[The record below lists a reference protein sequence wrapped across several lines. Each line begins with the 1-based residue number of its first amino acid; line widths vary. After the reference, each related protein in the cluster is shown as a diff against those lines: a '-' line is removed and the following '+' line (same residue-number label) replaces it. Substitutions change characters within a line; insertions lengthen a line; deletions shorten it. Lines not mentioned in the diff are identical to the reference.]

1 MALYINCL
9 DSADESLA
17 TSIKSALVDRLLKD
31 FRPDFGRVVALLLD
45 KDASEHVYYALAA
58 FVEIT
63 QAAAMEPVLVPDQAF
78 EYLLEEGN
86 PKPTT
91 PAAITA
97 IEQLSH
103 HTHKVT
109 VFLSLAERAFLHAIH
124 DAQQVIFSISRRS
137 SSQMG
142 LVLAI
147 VAVAILKRA
156 LSFFVSSCIIDT
168 NMEECGEIMLKDED
182 HIEYCQT
189 CAPTP

>member
-31 FRPDFGRVVALLLD
+31 FRPDFGHLVRVVALLLD
-45 KDASEHVYYALAA
+45 NDASEHVYYALAA

-63 QAAAMEPVLVPDQAF
+63 QAAGMEPVLVPDQAF

-142 LVLAI
+142 L
-147 VAVAILKRA
+147 
-156 LSFFVSSCIIDT
+156 
-168 NMEECGEIMLKDED
+168 
-182 HIEYCQT
+182 EY
-189 CAPTP
+189 